1 MHEMKSVPLPLDPDQ
16 LLTTTRAV
24 RKRLDFGRPVDLA
37 LVKECLEIALQA
49 PTGSNAQGWHFLVV
63 TDAQKRR
70 ALAELYRKAWAVYVT
85 MPFSAHHVHENDP
98 TMTAVQARVAESA
111 QYLAD
116 NLERVP
122 VHVIPCVAGRFEAV
136 PAPMAV
142 LAQASAYG
150 SILPA
155 VWSFMLAARARG
167 LGTSWTTLHL
177 WHEAEAAALLGIP
190 GDVTQC
196 ALIPVAH
203 VTGRPEFR
211 PGPRKPLAGV
221 LHLDRW

>member
-1 MHEMKSVPLPLDPDQ
+1 MTPALLPLDPDQ

-24 RKRLDFGRPVDLA
+24 RKRLDFERPLDLA
-37 LVKECLEIALQA
+37 LVKQCLEVALQA
-49 PTGSNAQGWHFLVV
+49 PTGSNAQGWHFVVV
-63 TDAQKRR
+63 TDPAKRR
-70 ALAELYRKAWAVYVT
+70 GLAELYRKAWAVYRT
-85 MPFSAHHVHENDP
+85 MPFAAHHVHENDP
-98 TMTAVQARVAESA
+98 GMTAVQARVVDSA

-116 NLERVP
+116 HLEQAP
-122 VHVIPCVAGRFEAV
+122 VHVIPCVAGRVEAV

-155 VWSFMLAARARG
+155 TWSFMLAARARG

-177 WHEAEAAALLGIP
+177 WHEQEAAALLGIP
-190 GDVTQC
+190 YEAVTQC

-203 VTGRPEFR
+203 VKGRPEFR
-211 PGPRKPLAGV
+211 PGPRKPLSGV
-221 LHLDRW
+221 LHLNGW

>member
-1 MHEMKSVPLPLDPDQ
+1 MPSHLLPLDPDQ

-24 RKRLDFGRPVDLA
+24 RKRLDFERPLDLA
-37 LVKECLEIALQA
+37 LVEQCLEVALQA
-49 PTGSNAQGWHFLVV
+49 PTGSNAQGWHFVVV
-63 TDAQKRR
+63 TDPAKRR
-70 ALAELYRKAWAVYVT
+70 GLAELYRKAWAVYQT
-85 MPFSAHHVHENDP
+85 MPFAAHRVHENDP
-98 TMTAVQARVAESA
+98 SMTDVQVRVVESA

-116 NLERVP
+116 HLERVP

-155 VWSFMLAARARG
+155 AWSFMLAARARG

-177 WHEAEAAALLGIP
+177 WHEAEAATLLGIP
-190 GDVTQC
+190 YEAVTQC

-203 VTGRPEFR
+203 VKGRPEFR
-211 PGPRKPLAGV
+211 PGPRKPLSGV
-221 LHLDRW
+221 LHLNGW

>member
-1 MHEMKSVPLPLDPDQ
+1 MPSSLLPLDPDQ
-16 LLTTTRAV
+16 LLRTTRAV
-24 RKRLDFGRPVDLA
+24 RKRLAFERPLDLA
-37 LVKECLEIALQA
+37 LVKQCLEVALQA
-49 PTGSNAQGWHFLVV
+49 PTGSNAQGWHFVVV
-63 TDAQKRR
+63 TDAAKRR
-70 ALAELYRKAWAVYVT
+70 GLAELYRKAWAAYQNL
-85 MPFSAHHVHENDP
+85 PFAAHHVHENDP
-98 TMTAVQARVAESA
+98 SMAAVQARVVDSA

-136 PAPMAV
+136 PGPMAV

-177 WHEAEAAALLGIP
+177 WHEQEAARLLGIP
-190 GDVTQC
+190 ADVTQC

-203 VTGRPEFR
+203 VKGRPDFK
-211 PGPRKPLAGV
+211 PGPRKPLDGV
-221 LHLDRW
+221 LHLNGW